1 MSKTD
6 SKPAAAK
13 TAGGKDSKAGSAKA
27 GDSATGESTAAS
39 ESTAGGDTASE
50 SKTADSAA
58 GGGPSGGGGG
68 RPISHFSSV
77 STPAYRS
84 GWSEIFGQGKGAA
97 KKSGT
102 GRRKAAPL
110 PEVVLEFDSLPAD
123 LQDAL
128 AAEARARLGR
138 RKAGY
143 ERARKAGTVRWELV
157 CRFD

>member
-27 GDSATGESTAAS
+27 GDSATGESTA
-39 ESTAGGDTASE
+39 ASE